1 MAQPITGLGSLQDKV
16 IVVTGAAQ
24 GIGAALVDKAISL
37 GARVVA
43 VDRNAE
49 GLAELERRHGNAVF
63 GQAGDVADQPFVLS
77 AMSASLERFGAIHG
91 LANNAGITRTA
102 MIEKM
107 SLEQWN
113 QVLQVHL
120 TGAFLWTQAVG
131 KHMIQRFKDG
141 DSRPGAIVNHSSV
154 AGLRG
159 SIGQINYAAA
169 KSGQLGMTMS
179 IAREWARYGIR
190 ANTVCFGVI
199 ETPMTETIRGDKF
212 RDGMLAGIPMG
223 RWAQPDEV
231 TPMICFLLSD
241 DASYITG
248 QYVAIDGGVH
258 TSV

>member
-1 MAQPITGLGSLQDKV
+1 MNGLGSLENKT
-16 IVVTGAAQ
+16 IVVTGAGQ
-24 GIGAALVDKAISL
+24 GIGAALVDKAIAL

-49 GLAELERRHGNAVF
+49 GLAALDARHGDRVF
-63 GQAGDVADQPFVLS
+63 GQVGDVADPAFVLS
-77 AMSASLERFGAIHG
+77 AVTAAVDRFGAIHG
-91 LANNAGITRTA
+91 LANNAGVTRPA
-102 MIEKM
+102 LIEKM

-141 DSRPGAIVNHSSV
+141 DTQPGAIVNHSST

-159 SIGQINYAAA
+159 TIGQINYAAA
-169 KSGQLGMTMS
+169 KSGQLGITMS

-190 ANTVCFGVI
+190 ANTVCFGVV
-199 ETPMTETIRGDKF
+199 ETPMTETIRSEKF
-212 RDGMLAGIPMG
+212 RDGMLAGIPLG
-223 RWAQPDEV
+223 RWARTDEV

-248 QYVAIDGGVH
+248 QYIAIDGGMH
-258 TSV
+258 TSI

>member
-1 MAQPITGLGSLQDKV
+1 MNGLGLLTDKT

-24 GIGAALVDKAISL
+24 GIGAALVDKAIGL

-43 VDRNAE
+43 VDLNAD
-49 GLAELERRHGNAVF
+49 GLSGLEHRHGSSVF
-63 GQAGDVADQPFVLS
+63 TRVGDVADPAFVLS
-77 AMSASLERFGAIHG
+77 AVSAALERYGAIHG
-91 LANNAGITRTA
+91 LANNAGIIRPA

-131 KHMIQRFKDG
+131 KHMIQRYKDG
-141 DSRPGAIVNHSSV
+141 DQRPGAIVNHSSI
-154 AGLRG
+154 AGLKG

-179 IAREWARYGIR
+179 TAREWARYGIR
-190 ANTVCFGVI
+190 ANTVCFGVV
-199 ETPMTETIRGDKF
+199 ETPMTETIRGEKF
-212 RDGMLAGIPMG
+212 REGMLAGIPLG
-223 RWAQPDEV
+223 RWATPDEV

-241 DASYITG
+241 DASFITG
-248 QYVAIDGGVH
+248 QTIAIDGGAH